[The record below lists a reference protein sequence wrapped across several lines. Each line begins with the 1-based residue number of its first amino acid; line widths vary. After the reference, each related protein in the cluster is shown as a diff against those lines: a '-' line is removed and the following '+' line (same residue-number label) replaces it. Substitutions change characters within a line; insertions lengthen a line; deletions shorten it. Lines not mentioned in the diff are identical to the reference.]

1 MELKRMADALLTID
15 NIVKRFG
22 DTTILD
28 GISFSVKKSEVI
40 VIVGPSGCGKST
52 LLRCI
57 NALEPIQEGSITLD
71 GDVIERN
78 SKTLPLLR
86 QRIGMVFQSY
96 DLFPHLTVL
105 DNVLLAPCKV
115 QKRDKEEVKQEAMS
129 LLERVG
135 LKEKAK
141 SYPRELSGGQK
152 QRVAIVRALCM
163 HPEILLFDEVTAAL
177 DPEMVREVLDV
188 MLDLAKQGRTML
200 IVTHEMQFARAIA
213 DRIIFLDNGKI
224 VEEAT
229 PDEFFDNPKTE
240 RAKQFLNTF
249 EFDSVRAKKELAE

>member
-1 MELKRMADALLTID
+1 MADALLTID
-15 NIVKRFG
+15 NVVKRF
-22 DTTILD
+22 DDATILD

-213 DRIIFLDNGKI
+213 DRIIFLNNGKI